1 MQIPTFQPRDIKINF
16 SMLPPPFLQN
26 FTSRHYHY
34 LIPRHN
40 HRASIIITRNR
51 RAHSFYPEHNDINQP
66 QKRFHA
72 ELSGNER
79 NVLFFSSTFS
89 IFPLSLSF
97 SPSFF
102 FSPPFF
108 RTILA
113 FTRPCPRSSLR
124 TRNGGTPELSQIF
137 YGRRRGPRGKFAR
150 GKPVYIHGH
159 VEAAK
164 RGKIVKVYLVCHRDD
179 YHVVVVS
186 LRRSPP
192 FFFPLFLSLS
202 FCLSCPLF
210 SLYERDALSNE
221 FFRSSV
227 IATMFNFSISL
238 FCPFWNFNQIGRDY
252 MRLLF
257 GRRRRGRGI
266 ILSIF
271 TFRQKRLYE

>member
-1 MQIPTFQPRDIKINF
+1 MQIPTFQPHDIKINF

-102 FSPPFF
+102 F
-108 RTILA
+108 
-113 FTRPCPRSSLR
+113 
-124 TRNGGTPELSQIF
+124 
-137 YGRRRGPRGKFAR
+137 
-150 GKPVYIHGH
+150 
-159 VEAAK
+159 
-164 RGKIVKVYLVCHRDD
+164 
-179 YHVVVVS
+179 
-186 LRRSPP
+186 
-192 FFFPLFLSLS
+192 FFP
-202 FCLSCPLF
+202 
-210 SLYERDALSNE
+210 
-221 FFRSSV
+221 
-227 IATMFNFSISL
+227 
-238 FCPFWNFNQIGRDY
+238 
-252 MRLLF
+252 
-257 GRRRRGRGI
+257 
-266 ILSIF
+266 SIF
-271 TFRQKRLYE
+271 PHDSRVHAAVPSFLPSNTKRWHA